1 MKKIFY
7 IFIIGLIIC
16 NFKINVSAN
25 NPLDLCIVYEQEHY
39 EKGDHIKLSFDLP
52 KFSNLFSVIIRL
64 EYNSEIVIPIE
75 ENNEYYKLNNH
86 SIFNEFVVNKK
97 INDNT
102 LYAELMKNDVL
113 DGYYSSYRNNLCVLE
128 FNALSHIDDV
138 KEIFDEEKIQ
148 IFLFDINHNLIDYNI
163 KYVKS
168 IEAGFKC
175 DQYEVNVF
183 SEELL
188 LENIFIV
195 NNRTPSE
202 FLILEEKNIDY
213 TSLGVQIY
221 QIGVF
226 DKITG
231 KYQTYSTIINVVDK
245 ISPVI
250 EGEKEVDILDT
261 ELDHIDFSNYIK
273 VNDNYDKEVAI
284 KLNYYNK
291 EEQLIEIDY
300 KTQILREMS
309 LIVGFTAIDSSF
321 NESTE
326 YFIEFKLIDTTP
338 PEVTVSDIKITDKEL
353 LEYDILSDILVED
366 NLDINPKLILSFYNS
381 DDELID
387 DYKKF
392 LTVNHNC
399 YLEINAVDNNFN
411 QSTKQK
417 VTIILVDTISP
428 VLSYNELTYI
438 NDVDINDCFL
448 ENLIDISD
456 NDERSCKISYE
467 IFYEDSVI
475 TKEELIAYLLENKTC
490 NIKYFVYDNSL
501 NYSECIINVKI
512 KDTTPP
518 VIKVNVEQDKIYK
531 ELNNIECNVTDNL
544 SSNVNYEIYLN
555 DNLYSGEKLNEG
567 KYNLIVYAK
576 DESGNEAKLE
586 CSFVISNKGMIGNI
600 VDGNIKIK
608 SSFIVVGVIMC
619 SVIIGLIKLRCDYKI
634 KNKFKES

>member
-7 IFIIGLIIC
+7 VFIIGLIIC

-39 EKGDHIKLSFDLP
+39 EKGDHVKLSFDLP

-113 DGYYSSYRNNLCVLE
+113 DGYYSSYCNNLCVLE

-213 TSLGVQIY
+213 TSLGAQIY

-338 PEVTVSDIKITDKEL
+338 PEVTVNDIKITDKEL

-392 LTVNHNC
+392 ISN
-399 YLEINAVDNNFN
+399 LE
-411 QSTKQK
+411 
-417 VTIILVDTISP
+417 
-428 VLSYNELTYI
+428 
-438 NDVDINDCFL
+438 CFY
-448 ENLIDISD
+448 ENL
-456 NDERSCKISYE
+456 K
-467 IFYEDSVI
+467 
-475 TKEELIAYLLENKTC
+475 
-490 NIKYFVYDNSL
+490 
-501 NYSECIINVKI
+501 
-512 KDTTPP
+512 
-518 VIKVNVEQDKIYK
+518 KV
-531 ELNNIECNVTDNL
+531 
-544 SSNVNYEIYLN
+544 S
-555 DNLYSGEKLNEG
+555 EKL
-567 KYNLIVYAK
+567 L
-576 DESGNEAKLE
+576 
-586 CSFVISNKGMIGNI
+586 
-600 VDGNIKIK
+600 
-608 SSFIVVGVIMC
+608 
-619 SVIIGLIKLRCDYKI
+619 
-634 KNKFKES
+634 

>member
-39 EKGDHIKLSFDLP
+39 EKGDHVKLSFDLP

-213 TSLGVQIY
+213 TSLGAQIY

-438 NDVDINDCFL
+438 NDVDVNDCFL
-448 ENLIDISD
+448 ENLIDVSD

-467 IFYEDSVI
+467 IFYKDSAI
-475 TKEELIAYLLENKTC
+475 TKEELITYLLDNKTC

-518 VIKVNVEQDKIYK
+518 IIKVNVEQDKIYK

-544 SSNVNYEIYLN
+544 STNLNYEVYLN

-608 SSFIVVGVIMC
+608 SSFIVVGVIIC
-619 SVIIGLIKLRCDYKI
+619 SVIIGLIKLRYDYKI

>member
-213 TSLGVQIY
+213 TSLGAQIY

-273 VNDNYDKEVAI
+273 VNDNYDKEVAL

-366 NLDINPKLILSFYNS
+366 NLDISPKLILSFYNC

-438 NDVDINDCFL
+438 NDVDLNDCFL
-448 ENLIDISD
+448 ENLIDVSD
-456 NDERSCKISYE
+456 NDERNCKISYE
-467 IFYEDSVI
+467 IFYEDSAI

-608 SSFIVVGVIMC
+608 SSFIVVGVIIC
-619 SVIIGLIKLRCDYKI
+619 SVIIGLIKLRYDYKI